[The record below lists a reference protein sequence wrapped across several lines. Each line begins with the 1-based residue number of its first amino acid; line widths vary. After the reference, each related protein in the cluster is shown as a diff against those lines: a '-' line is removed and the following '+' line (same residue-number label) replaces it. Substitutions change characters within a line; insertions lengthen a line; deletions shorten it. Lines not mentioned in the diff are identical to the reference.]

1 MLSIT
6 HQHQKS
12 NQSLGQVVTKFV
24 VKASCFV
31 AAECLL
37 NMAGLDTLA
46 DYYEFIAGES
56 QVEIISH
63 QAAVPAALF
72 NQRSI
77 TSG

>member
-6 HQHQKS
+6 HHQKS
-12 NQSLGQVVTKFV
+12 NQSLGQVVAKFV

-37 NMAGLDTLA
+37 NVAGLDTLA

-63 QAAVPAALF
+63 QSYVPAALF
-72 NQRSI
+72 NQQPTTI
-77 TSG
+77 G